1 MLRNITKLNF
11 LMTQFEANDLPRGST
26 EYISRLNKIK
36 ILGLIREHGTIS
48 RADIVKMTA
57 LSAPTVS
64 RIVNGL
70 IDEEKLVGAIGMGN
84 SSGGRPPVMLK
95 FKGDTSYVIGVDLG
109 ATTTRGVLSD
119 LNGKFVEEIDLPTRL
134 SEGPEK
140 IFDDVVRV
148 IQKLADSERK
158 LEDSRIFG
166 VGIAVAGLVDVQNE
180 IIVYSPDFNWH
191 NIDLIGAL
199 RERIEFPVIFD
210 NVTRLMALGGLRFG
224 AARKSKNFI
233 CINVGY
239 GIGSGIIVNGEL
251 LTGRDGFA
259 GEFGHMTIDKDIDIL
274 CSCGKYGCLEAL
286 ASGKA
291 IAITAQSRLA
301 RGQQSILLEMSGG
314 DINSVTAKM
323 VVDAAKEGDELSLNV
338 FNRAIEY
345 IGIGIANLVNLFNP
359 ELIVIGG
366 GVSMAGE
373 TFFDSIKN
381 VIHKHLL
388 QASAKEL
395 PILPVAFGKNAA
407 LMGAFALVLNRIL
420 NLDLIHEKNTK
431 LI

>member
-1 MLRNITKLNF
+1 MLGYEND
-11 LMTQFEANDLPRGST
+11 DLPKGST

-64 RIVNGL
+64 RIVKGL
-70 IDEEKLVGAIGMGN
+70 IAEEKLVSAIGMGN
-84 SSGGRPPVMLK
+84 SSGGRPPVILK
-95 FKGDTSYVIGVDLG
+95 FKGDTSYVVGIDLG

-119 LNGKFVEEIDLPTRL
+119 LNGKFVEEIDIPTRL
-134 SEGPEK
+134 SDGSEVIIE
-140 IFDDVVRV
+140 DVVRV
-148 IQKLADSERK
+148 IQKLAESK
-158 LEDSRIFG
+158 KKSANSRIFG

-199 RERIEFPVIFD
+199 RDRIAFPVIFD

-224 AARKSKNFI
+224 KAKKSKNFI
-233 CINVGY
+233 CVNVGY
-239 GIGSGIIVNGEL
+239 GIGSGIIVNGEM

-259 GEFGHMTIDKDIDIL
+259 GEFGHITIDKESDIL

-301 RGQQSILLEMSGG
+301 RGQQSKLLELSEGN
-314 DINSVTAKM
+314 INKVTAKM
-323 VVDAAKEGDELSLNV
+323 VVDAAKAGDELSLNV
-338 FNRAIEY
+338 FNKAIEY
-345 IGIGIANLVNLFNP
+345 IGIGIADLVNLFNP

-366 GVSMAGE
+366 GVAMAGDM
-373 TFFDSIKN
+373 FFDSIKN
-381 VIHKHLL
+381 VIHKHIL
-388 QASAKEL
+388 QASAREL

-420 NLDLIHEKNTK
+420 NLDMVTDTSPK
-431 LI
+431 LVKSTTQR